1 MRNDIIQFIQQCP
14 SCQRNKHE
22 NLPYPGLLQPLP
34 IPERPWLHINMDFV
48 GGLPVSAQHD
58 TILVVVDRLTK
69 MGHFISLAH
78 PYSAKDVA
86 QLFLDFIFNLH
97 GMPATI
103 VSDRDKVFTSLFWKE
118 LFQLLGTALHYSTA
132 YHPQTDGQSERLI
145 QCLEAY
151 LRGMC
156 ADRPSSW
163 KQWLPLAEWW
173 YNTNFHTAI
182 KMTPFEACYG
192 YKPLQVPGGTLCEAL
207 VPAATHMI
215 RDRQAMI
222 QLLHENLAQAQN
234 RMKQHADLNRT
245 ERSFDVGDWV
255 YIKLQP
261 YCYSHTVNS
270 QWSSG
275 HN

>member
-1 MRNDIIQFIQQCP
+1 
-14 SCQRNKHE
+14 
-22 NLPYPGLLQPLP
+22 
-34 IPERPWLHINMDFV
+34 
-48 GGLPVSAQHD
+48 
-58 TILVVVDRLTK
+58 
-69 MGHFISLAH
+69 
-78 PYSAKDVA
+78 
-86 QLFLDFIFNLH
+86 
-97 GMPATI
+97 MPATI

-182 KMTPFEACYG
+182 KMTHFEACYG
-192 YKPLQVPGGTLCEAL
+192 YKPLQVPVGTLCEAL